1 MVLELTIVEWVG
13 DLVDLIQSEDLVV
26 IFFYFEDLFVIWLLK

>member
-1 MVLELTIVEWVG
+1 MVLEITVVEWVG

-26 IFFYFEDLFVIWLLK
+26 ISFYFEDLFVIWLLK

>member
-26 IFFYFEDLFVIWLLK
+26 ISFYFEDLFVIWLLK